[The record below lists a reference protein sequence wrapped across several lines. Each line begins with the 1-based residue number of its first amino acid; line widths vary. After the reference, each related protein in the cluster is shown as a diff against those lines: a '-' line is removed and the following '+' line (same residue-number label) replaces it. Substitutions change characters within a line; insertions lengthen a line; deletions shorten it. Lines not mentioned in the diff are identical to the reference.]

1 MRLYL
6 VIVLLGLSWAGSVSA
21 QSDGS
26 SGVRQQVQSHERKA
40 KELLSQKKPELAAK
54 EFASILAIDPHNLD
68 AQANLG
74 VLLYFQKNYTGAE
87 PHLRS
92 AMEQQPDLVKIRVL
106 LGMCERRLGKMDLAS
121 ADLEAVVSQVKEPNV
136 RLEAGLELIEI
147 YTATNDL
154 EKASRVIAILRAGAP
169 TDPRILY
176 AAYRIYSDLSG
187 EALLD
192 LSIAAPESGQL
203 HQAMAHELYR
213 ERDLPGIIAN
223 FRKAVEA
230 DPNLPGIHFELAE
243 ALYSSPDPKLREE
256 AESEYKLALSANNR
270 DEKAINRLGDIAFD
284 KTDMDAATNYYKQ
297 ALALAPNYAD
307 ASIGLAHVY
316 TQKGMPQSAE
326 PLLLAVIAAD
336 PANVLAYYRLSSVY
350 RAMNRPEDAK
360 HEIEMYRKYK
370 DIREK
375 LRVIYKD
382 MQSDN
387 PLEEVEK

>member
-26 SGVRQQVQSHERKA
+26 SAVRQQVQSHERKA

-284 KTDMDAATNYYKQ
+284 KNDMDAATNYYKQ

>member
-26 SGVRQQVQSHERKA
+26 SAVRQQIQSHARKA
-40 KELLSQKKPELAAK
+40 NELLNQKKPELAAK

-74 VLLYFQKNYTGAE
+74 VLLYFQKDYTDAE

-92 AMEQQPDLVKIRVL
+92 AIEQQPDLVKIRVL
-106 LGMCERRLGKMDLAS
+106 LGMCERRVGKIDLAS
-121 ADLEAVVSQVKEPNV
+121 TDLEAVVSQVKEPNV
-136 RLEAGLELIEI
+136 RLEAGLELVEI

-154 EKASRVIAILRAGAP
+154 EKAARVIVILRAGAP

-176 AAYRIYSDLSG
+176 AAYRIYSDLSS

-213 ERDLPGIIAN
+213 VRDLPGIIAN
-223 FRKAVEA
+223 FRKAAEA

-243 ALYSSPDPKLREE
+243 ALHSSPDPKLRVE
-256 AESEYKLALSANNR
+256 AEREYKLALSANSH
-270 DEKAINRLGDIAFD
+270 DEKTLNRLGDIAFD
-284 KTDMDAATNYYKQ
+284 KNDMDAATSYYKQ

-307 ASIGLAHVY
+307 ASIGLAHVHM
-316 TQKGMPQSAE
+316 QKGMPQSAE

-336 PANVLAYYRLSSVY
+336 PTNVLAHYRLSSAY

-387 PLEEVEK
+387 PLDEVEK

>member
-6 VIVLLGLSWAGSVSA
+6 VIVLLGLSWAASVSA

-26 SGVRQQVQSHERKA
+26 STVRQQIQTHARKA
-40 KELLSQKKPELAAK
+40 KELLNQKKPELAAK

-74 VLLYFQKNYTGAE
+74 VLLYFQKDYTGAE

-92 AMEQQPDLVKIRVL
+92 AIEQQPDLVKIRVL
-106 LGMCERRLGKMDLAS
+106 LGMCEKRLGKMDLAS
-121 ADLEAVVSQVKEPNV
+121 SDLEAVVSQVKEPNV
-136 RLEAGLELIEI
+136 RLEAGLELVEI

-154 EKASRVIAILRAGAP
+154 EKAARVIAVLRAGAP

-223 FRKAVEA
+223 FRKAAEA

-243 ALYSSPDPKLREE
+243 ALHSSPDPKLREE
-256 AESEYKLALSANNR
+256 AEQEYKLALSANSH

-284 KTDMDAATNYYKQ
+284 KNDMDAATSYYKQ

-316 TQKGMPQSAE
+316 MQTGMPQSAE

-336 PANVLAYYRLSSVY
+336 PANVLAHYRLSSLY

-360 HEIEMYRKYK
+360 HEIEMYRKY
-370 DIREK
+370 
-375 LRVIYKD
+375 
-382 MQSDN
+382 
-387 PLEEVEK
+387 